1 MVEQSAAGV
10 VGITL
15 LSGLMLVFSFLF
27 NQYGES
33 NVSLLL
39 LFAGLILAGSLV
51 FIVLMP
57 KDSKNNLE

>member
-1 MVEQSAAGV
+1 MVEQSSAGV
-10 VGITL
+10 VGITV

-27 NQYGES
+27 IQYGES

-39 LFAGLILAGSLV
+39 LFAGLILAGILV

-57 KDSKNNLE
+57 KDSKNKLE

>member
-10 VGITL
+10 VGITI
-15 LSGLMLVFSFLF
+15 LSAVMLVFSFLF

-39 LFAGLILAGSLV
+39 LFTGLILAGILV

-57 KDSKNNLE
+57 RNSDNE

>member
-51 FIVLMP
+51 FIVLIP

>member
-15 LSGLMLVFSFLF
+15 LSGLMLIFSFLF